1 MAPYSDYR
9 ENWFS
14 KHRKVWRNLFI
25 LYFVFVKKQRTIERK
40 KKRSKISA
48 LESCYANRI
57 YVLIGVELR
66 PYGQKL
72 VQFCKHTHTR
82 VSFSSIDYTA
92 LILPMY
98 SVTIQYIITC
108 MRKTHNCMWSFLM
121 SRWST
126 LHQMTRKPTPPG
138 SQPWAP
144 AIHAPQLDMLV
155 LSQCNPN
162 HMSATSALYWTILW
176 PWLNT

>member
-1 MAPYSDYR
+1 MKRLEPWKQSAIVLSCAQLVLSLSCAQRMAAVVAPYRDYR

-40 KKRSKISA
+40 KKRAKISG

-72 VQFCKHTHTR
+72 VKFCKHTHTHTR
-82 VSFSSIDYTA
+82 VSFSSIDS
-92 LILPMY
+92 LKWFGWKIIK
-98 SVTIQYIITC
+98 TI
-108 MRKTHNCMWSFLM
+108 F
-121 SRWST
+121 
-126 LHQMTRKPTPPG
+126 TPPPLLL
-138 SQPWAP
+138 Q
-144 AIHAPQLDMLV
+144 HHYV
-155 LSQCNPN
+155 LRGGGAGRNSGE
-162 HMSATSALYWTILW
+162 YFF
-176 PWLNT
+176 